1 MAAQALGLHEIYQ
14 QIKAIVYGI
23 WRKRWYMIGTAW
35 LISLVGWAA
44 ISTMP
49 YRYEASARIFVDAES
64 LLPQIAGNLGIEID
78 IARKIEAIKKTLVSR
93 PNLETIVR
101 RSDYLDRLA
110 TNGAEMDALVNVL
123 AKDIRIISL
132 DEGLYR
138 IEYEVAD
145 NRLTDRQRA
154 EVARTVV
161 ANLLSFFRDGTN
173 QDGTDEVENAASVL
187 EGSLKDIGE
196 RLSAA
201 EAAHAKFK
209 QDNIEYLGN
218 VDFSTRLEK
227 ARQDLKNTR
236 SQISELKVAQKTLE
250 RQLESVP
257 PTIKAPKSAGTSSGG
272 GSRDPLDERIA
283 DLQKKLD
290 SLRSLGYLDR
300 HPDVRTVTAQIKA
313 LEVERTEKLKAL
325 EDELSGAVEAGKAS
339 SLTTETPNRL
349 YEQLMLENIGTL
361 SQVSQLEAREQQQ
374 VEGIQELDEQAK
386 RVPEIEAEE
395 SRLQRGYET
404 LRRQYRN
411 LLKEKEDL
419 DLRSSIETTG
429 KQVSFRIVEDP
440 VTPQKPSGPPRL
452 LFMSAVFVG
461 ALFAGLGVS
470 LVLSQLRPVV
480 ITVEQLRSHF
490 DIPVLG
496 NVTRALSDEETRQRS
511 VDMLGFAAATAM
523 LFVVFAGFIAW
534 DIVGAPTV
542 G

>member
-1 MAAQALGLHEIYQ
+1 MAAQLGLHEIYQ

-23 WRKRWYMIGTAW
+23 WRKRWFMIGTAW
-35 LISLVGWAA
+35 LISLVGWGA

-64 LLPQIAGNLGIEID
+64 LLPQIAGNLGIEFD
-78 IARKIEAIKKTLVSR
+78 IGRKIEVIKKTLVSR
-93 PNLETIVR
+93 SNLETIIR

-110 TNGAEMDALVNVL
+110 TNGAEMDGLVNIL
-123 AKDIRIISL
+123 ARDINIISL

-138 IEYEVAD
+138 IEFEVSD

-161 ANLLSFFRDGTN
+161 ANLLSFFRDGTSEN
-173 QDGTDEVENAASVL
+173 GNDEIANAADLL
-187 EGSLKDIGE
+187 EGSINDIGE

-227 ARQDLKNTR
+227 ARSDLKDTR

-257 PTIKAPKSAGTSSGG
+257 ATIKAPKSSSSGG
-272 GSRDPLDERIA
+272 SGSRDPLDERIA

-300 HPDVRTVTAQIKA
+300 HPDVRTVSGQIKA
-313 LEVERTEKLKAL
+313 LEAERAEKQKAL
-325 EDELSGAVEAGKAS
+325 QAELSGAVEAGKS
-339 SLTTETPNRL
+339 STLTTETPNRL
-349 YEQLMLENIGTL
+349 YEQLMLENISTL
-361 SQVSQLEAREQQQ
+361 SQISQLEAREQQQ
-374 VEGIQELDEQAK
+374 IATVQELDERAK

-395 SRLQRGYET
+395 SKLKRGYET
-404 LRRQYRN
+404 LRRQHNN
-411 LLKEKEDL
+411 LLKEKGDL

-429 KQVSFRIVEDP
+429 KQVSFRVVEDP
-440 VTPQKPSGPPRL
+440 VTPHNPSGPPRL

-461 ALFAGLGVS
+461 ALVAGFGVA

-480 ITVEQLRSHF
+480 ITVEQLRAHF
-490 DIPVLG
+490 DMPVLG
-496 NVTRALSDEETRQRS
+496 NVTRALSDDETRQRS
-511 VDMLGFAAATAM
+511 IDMLGFAGATAM
-523 LFVVFAGFIAW
+523 LFVVFAGFIVW
-534 DIVGAPTV
+534 DIIGAPAV